1 LHLELFAASSIFR
14 LIPGFTRE
22 NLFDKILDNSP
33 FFFKNQTGAEGETS
47 MLQKPRMPQIQG
59 VKGEAVLRY
68 AEPLRTQEMRH
79 HTAFPKGK
87 NRAIFLKNRNS
98 PWVNIHGIMIL
109 FISSLPYWE

>member
-1 LHLELFAASSIFR
+1 
-14 LIPGFTRE
+14 
-22 NLFDKILDNSP
+22 
-33 FFFKNQTGAEGETS
+33 

-87 NRAIFLKNRNS
+87 KQGQVLERETHF
-98 PWVNIHGIMIL
+98 G
-109 FISSLPYWE
+109 